1 MTDYRESES
10 ESKHVERF
18 SGSPVPPAM
27 FYGLIGAFVGFFVL
41 LMFYNSLSP
50 FSPLRIF
57 G

>member
-1 MTDYRESES
+1 MADYRESES
-10 ESKHVERF
+10 ESKRVEGF

-41 LMFYNSLSP
+41 LMVYNTLPP